1 MNQIIS
7 DSKSISKLLD
17 MLIFLNKHN
26 LLKFKE
32 LDFELE
38 NQYNVKKV
46 DGFLITPWGKIG
58 FYDPQN
64 DEPEIIEYI
73 DSSTVTVTQDF
84 YIEVENA
91 LYIVSF
97 EGTVSNNRFDDPPDL
112 NQVNSIYK
120 VGGKNES
127 IQIDR
132 LTL

>member
-17 MLIFLNKHN
+17 MLIFFNKHN

-38 NQYNVKKV
+38 NPMNIEKV

-64 DEPEIIEYI
+64 DGPEVVEYL
-73 DSSTVTVTQDF
+73 DSSTVAITQDF
-84 YIEVENA
+84 YIEIENA
-91 LYIVSF
+91 LYVVSF
-97 EGTVSNNRFDDPPDL
+97 EGTVSNNRFEDPPEL
-112 NQVNSIYK
+112 RQVHSIYK

-127 IQIDR
+127 IKIDR
-132 LTL
+132 LAL